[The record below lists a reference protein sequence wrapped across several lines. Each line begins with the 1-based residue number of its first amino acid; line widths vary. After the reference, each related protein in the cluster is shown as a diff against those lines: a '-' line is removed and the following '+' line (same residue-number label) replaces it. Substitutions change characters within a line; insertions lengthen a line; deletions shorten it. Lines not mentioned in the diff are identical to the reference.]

1 MKRFTNF
8 SRFILGFVSIFLLN
22 SLISTSVQS
31 QTLYASAPVMESQV
45 QIPNQI
51 LGVAD
56 YKNPS
61 VSNKSKKEILSQIPF
76 KTLSPEAQG
85 RVRQVVT
92 SSTMYRRLPIQV
104 VPCEKEMYDFMTR
117 HPETMVNIWELMG
130 VSKMTLMEIK
140 PGTFYL
146 EDGAGTRGKAEYLY
160 KSPDMLILYVFGTY
174 EGIPFPKKVRGS
186 GLIILQNQQLKDS
199 SGKNFLA
206 VRLDAFMQIENDGV
220 EALAKTFQPLVGKVA
235 DHNLNQ
241 IVGFLGELSETTL
254 KNGVGVANMARRL
267 HHISPEVQEEFAE
280 VALLTSTRSTQPTT
294 IPLQYQPYPAVG
306 SQVE

>member
-1 MKRFTNF
+1 MRFMKF
-8 SRFILGFVSIFLLN
+8 SQIILGFVSVFLLN
-22 SLISTSVQS
+22 SLISFSAQS
-31 QTLYASAPVMESQV
+31 QTLYESASAAGSQI
-45 QIPNQI
+45 QGPSQI
-51 LGVAD
+51 LGVTD

-61 VSNKSKKEILSQIPF
+61 ISNKTKKEILKQIPF
-76 KTLSPEAQG
+76 KTLSPEAQE
-85 RVRQVVT
+85 RVRQVVST
-92 SSTMYRRLPIQV
+92 TTMYRRLPIEV

-174 EGIPFPKKVRGS
+174 EGIPFPKKVSGS
-186 GLIILQNQQLKDS
+186 GLIILQNQQLKDA

-206 VRLDAFMQIENDGV
+206 VRLDAFMCIDNEGV

-254 KNGVGVANMARRL
+254 KNGIGVANMARRL
-267 HHISPEVQEEFAE
+267 HHLSPEVQEEFAE
-280 VALLTSTRSTQPTT
+280 VALLTSTRSMKSTT
-294 IPLQYQPYPAVG
+294 MPLQYQPYPAVG

>member
-1 MKRFTNF
+1 MT
-8 SRFILGFVSIFLLN
+8 
-22 SLISTSVQS
+22 
-31 QTLYASAPVMESQV
+31 
-45 QIPNQI
+45 
-51 LGVAD
+51 D

-61 VSNKSKKEILSQIPF
+61 VSNKTKKEILRQIPF
-76 KTLSPEAQG
+76 KTLSPEAQE
-85 RVRQVVT
+85 RVRQVVST
-92 SSTMYRRLPIQV
+92 TTMYRRLPVEV

-130 VSKMTLMEIK
+130 VSKMKLVELK

-186 GLIILQNQQLKDS
+186 GLIILQNQQLKDAN
-199 SGKNFLA
+199 GKNFLA
-206 VRLDAFMQIENDGV
+206 VRLDAFMQIENEGV

-254 KNGVGVANMARRL
+254 KNGIGVANMARRL
-267 HHISPEVQEEFAE
+267 NHLSPEVQEEFAE
-280 VALLTSTRSTQPTT
+280 VALLTSTRSSQPTT
-294 IPLQYQPYPAVG
+294 MPLQYQPYPAVG